1 MHSLYIKIRSLPLL
15 FFLFLIMG
23 FFSEETRTS
32 ITVYIGKAKKK
43 KKEDTR
49 KKKLTCQK
57 NNNRKLV

>member
-43 KKEDTR
+43 KIQER
-49 KKKLTCQK
+49 K
-57 NNNRKLV
+57 N